1 VLKSAGQGELS
12 FIENV
17 FQTCQPTLVEN
28 ELRVT
33 IRAVQA
39 LLVNGNLSP
48 ISDGRRFVAI
58 SLAEAETLRRI
69 IHIRNERA
77 AVNPLSNVWNI
88 NGLDVMLSLRCL
100 PGGNIV
106 TDQSC
111 NTPTTHILSS
121 SSSFTTLS
129 AYESFR
135 YFNCDMYFNE
145 KSLNILLRSLP
156 ETTKRERRHFFK
168 NILMCRRRLNKKW
181 MTSPISKIFVIS
193 DQFGM
198 LQQRALAV
206 SLRHRIKQK
215 GLLLYDAFCKFNFS
229 GNGYLTPGEVW
240 GGFDFLE
247 IDVTPQDILDFFNAA
262 DIDKDGL
269 LNYRDFIESLQ
280 QQQEEESVGEKTI
293 GNVNAVSGNP
303 SPAGGNDNDSVGRM
317 ELDQDHP
324 IYSPSSSQ
332 REELADEDLVLP
344 DPMPLQRQISLTPI
358 RPKGQEELENL
369 RLLQKQMEEME
380 DLEANKAE
388 DEDEQRIKQELE
400 AEEDEKDRLQEGGR
414 NPLVT
419 DDQITFNFTTGRLP
433 RFLEWLLSPLLYFS
447 HPSPSSLLT
456 GESKS
461 KEMSPM
467 FLMTLELISRFAIN
481 STSPFLPSLTLA
493 LRM

>member
-1 VLKSAGQGELS
+1 MLKSAGQVELS
-12 FIENV
+12 FIENL
-17 FQTCQPTLVEN
+17 FQTCQPKYCDD
-28 ELRVT
+28 ELCVT
-33 IRAVQA
+33 IESVRG
-39 LLVNGNLSP
+39 LLVNGMLSP
-48 ISDGRRFVAI
+48 ISDGRRFIAI

-69 IHIRNERA
+69 IHIRNER
-77 AVNPLSNVWNI
+77 VTVDPLSRAWNI
-88 NGLDVMLSLRCL
+88 KGYDVMLSLRCL

-106 TDQSC
+106 TDKSC
-111 NTPTTHILSS
+111 NIPPIPPSSFSILS
-121 SSSFTTLS
+121 
-129 AYESFR
+129 AEESFR

-156 ETTKRERRHFFK
+156 ETTKRERKHFFK

-240 GGFDFLE
+240 GGFDFLG

-280 QQQEEESVGEKTI
+280 QQQEEAGESSGVLGEQSLSGPEGSA
-293 GNVNAVSGNP
+293 GNGL
-303 SPAGGNDNDSVGRM
+303 M
-317 ELDQDHP
+317 ELENSHP
-324 IYSPSSSQ
+324 IYSSTSQ
-332 REELADEDLVLP
+332 RRDNLTDEELVLP
-344 DPMPLQRQISLTPI
+344 DPIPIQRQISLTPI
-358 RPKGQEELENL
+358 TPKGQDELENL

-388 DEDEQRIKQELE
+388 DEDELRIQHELE

-419 DDQITFNFTTGRLP
+419 DDLITFNFTTGRLP
-433 RFLEWLLSPLLYFS
+433 RSVEFL
-447 HPSPSSLLT
+447 
-456 GESKS
+456 
-461 KEMSPM
+461 
-467 FLMTLELISRFAIN
+467 
-481 STSPFLPSLTLA
+481 
-493 LRM
+493 

>member
-1 VLKSAGQGELS
+1 MLKSAGQGELS
-12 FIENV
+12 FIENL
-17 FQTCQPTLVEN
+17 FQTCQPKYCDD
-28 ELRVT
+28 ELCVT
-33 IRAVQA
+33 IESVRG
-39 LLVNGNLSP
+39 LLVNGMLSP
-48 ISDGRRFVAI
+48 ISDGRRFIAI

-69 IHIRNERA
+69 IHIRNER
-77 AVNPLSNVWNI
+77 VTVDPLSRAWNI
-88 NGLDVMLSLRCL
+88 KGYDVMLSLRCL

-106 TDQSC
+106 TDKSC
-111 NTPTTHILSS
+111 NIPPIPPSSFSILS
-121 SSSFTTLS
+121 
-129 AYESFR
+129 AEESFR

-156 ETTKRERRHFFK
+156 ETTKRERKHFFK

-240 GGFDFLE
+240 GGFDFLG

-280 QQQEEESVGEKTI
+280 QQQEEVGESSGVLGEQSLSGPEGSA
-293 GNVNAVSGNP
+293 GNGL
-303 SPAGGNDNDSVGRM
+303 M
-317 ELDQDHP
+317 ELENSHP
-324 IYSPSSSQ
+324 IYSSTSQ
-332 REELADEDLVLP
+332 RRDNLTDEELVLP
-344 DPMPLQRQISLTPI
+344 DPIPIQRQISLTPI
-358 RPKGQEELENL
+358 TPKGQDELENL

-388 DEDEQRIKQELE
+388 DEDELRIQHELE

-419 DDQITFNFTTGRLP
+419 DDLITFNFTTGRLP
-433 RFLEWLLSPLLYFS
+433 RSVEFL
-447 HPSPSSLLT
+447 
-456 GESKS
+456 
-461 KEMSPM
+461 
-467 FLMTLELISRFAIN
+467 
-481 STSPFLPSLTLA
+481 
-493 LRM
+493 

>member
-17 FQTCQPTLVEN
+17 FQTCEPKLVEN
-28 ELRVT
+28 ELCVSIENVRT
-33 IRAVQA
+33 
-39 LLVNGNLSP
+39 LLVNGMLSP
-48 ISDGRRFVAI
+48 ISDGRRLVAI
-58 SLAEAETLRRI
+58 SLAEAETIRRI

-77 AVNPLSNVWNI
+77 AIADPHLPNVWNMK
-88 NGLDVMLSLRCL
+88 GYDVMLSLRCL
-100 PGGNIV
+100 PGGNII

-111 NTPTTHILSS
+111 NTSSRSTSSSS

-156 ETTKRERRHFFK
+156 ETTKRERKFFFK

-240 GGFDFLE
+240 GGFDFLG

-280 QQQEEESVGEKTI
+280 QQQEEERVTGDHHMMSGAEGDSRVG
-293 GNVNAVSGNP
+293 N
-303 SPAGGNDNDSVGRM
+303 GNDNDGDDLM
-317 ELDQDHP
+317 ELENNHHP
-324 IYSPSSSQ
+324 IYSSTTT
-332 REELADEDLVLP
+332 DEDLVLP
-344 DPMPLQRQISLTPI
+344 EPIPIQRQISLTPI
-358 RPKGQEELENL
+358 RPKGQDELENL

-388 DEDEQRIKQELE
+388 DEDEQRIRDELE

-433 RFLEWLLSPLLYFS
+433 RFL
-447 HPSPSSLLT
+447 T
-456 GESKS
+456 
-461 KEMSPM
+461 
-467 FLMTLELISRFAIN
+467 
-481 STSPFLPSLTLA
+481 
-493 LRM
+493 